1 MLLVLQTE
9 CPNNGNKA
17 VWEDVLSKLK
27 FGDRSFQ
34 LPKSRPLRLVIGV
47 LLVILGTLGFL
58 PVIGFWMIPLG
69 IIVLSIDVPPIRR
82 ARRRFVIWREHRKR
96 DRDRKKG

>member
-1 MLLVLQTE
+1 M
-9 CPNNGNKA
+9 
-17 VWEDVLSKLK
+17 SKLK
-27 FGDRSFQ
+27 IGDRIFH

-82 ARRRFVIWREHRKR
+82 ARRRFVIWRERRKR
-96 DRDRKKG
+96 DGQGKKDGK